1 MKAAELKDLSIDE
14 LRKRLADEEESL
26 GNLRFQLATSQ
37 LESPIRVR
45 SVRRDIARLKTFIN
59 EKQRAAA
66 APTAKNKEDT
76 MSDEV
81 RTAPAAKRTTR
92 RKTRVGKVVSNKMEK
107 SILVAIERRVPHPIY
122 RKYFRRTTKLMAH
135 DEKRAAGVGDTVKIM
150 ETRPVSKLK
159 RWRLVEILEKAK

>member
-1 MKAAELKDLSIDE
+1 
-14 LRKRLADEEESL
+14 
-26 GNLRFQLATSQ
+26 
-37 LESPIRVR
+37 
-45 SVRRDIARLKTFIN
+45 
-59 EKQRAAA
+59 
-66 APTAKNKEDT
+66 